1 MKVEDLKIALQYA
14 KDGDDVMIAVT
25 LPYTTVGPIPMRPVK
40 GAMTGF
46 DWESGKFILTPVDK
60 LTPNDADFEK
70 QFKELQKKAGWLDY
84 ENRGLKAQ
92 NKKLRALFGV
102 EE

>member
-1 MKVEDLKIALQYA
+1 MKVEDLKVALQYA
-14 KDGDDVMIAVT
+14 KDSDEVTIAIA
-25 LPYTTVGPIPMRPVK
+25 LPYSTAGAIPMVSVK
-40 GAMTGF
+40 SAMSGF
-46 DWESGKFILTPVDK
+46 DWESGRFIIRPIESLTPEDR
-60 LTPNDADFEK
+60 DFAK

-92 NKKLRALFGV
+92 NKKLRAMYGV

>member
-25 LPYTTVGPIPMRPVK
+25 LPYATVGPIPMRPVK
-40 GAMTGF
+40 NAMTGF
-46 DWESGKFILTPVDK
+46 DWESGRFILNPVDK
-60 LTPNDADFEK
+60 LTPNDEDFEK

-84 ENRGLKAQ
+84 ENRNLKAQ